1 MRRTLADRLAIA
13 TGILIV
19 LMSAMFALARVTA

>member
-19 LMSAMFALARVTA
+19 LMSAMFALARVVA

>member
-19 LMSAMFALARVTA
+19 LMSAMFALARAAA

>member
-13 TGILIV
+13 TCILIV
-19 LMSAMFALARVTA
+19 LMSAMFALARVAA

>member
-13 TGILIV
+13 TGILIG
-19 LMSAMFALARVTA
+19 LMSAMFALARVAA

>member
-13 TGILIV
+13 TGIFIV
-19 LMSAMFALARVTA
+19 LMSAMFALARVAA

>member
-13 TGILIV
+13 TDILIAQ
-19 LMSAMFALARVTA
+19 MSALFALPRR

>member
-1 MRRTLADRLAIA
+1 MRCVLARLLAIA

-19 LMSAMFALARVTA
+19 AMSLLFGYLQNR

>member
-19 LMSAMFALARVTA
+19 LMSAMFTLARVAA

>member
-19 LMSAMFALARVTA
+19 LMSAMFALACVAA

>member
-19 LMSAMFALARVTA
+19 LMSAMFALARVAA

>member
-19 LMSAMFALARVTA
+19 LMCALFALARVAA

>member
-19 LMSAMFALARVTA
+19 LMSAMFALARVEA

>member
-1 MRRTLADRLAIA
+1 MRRPLADRLAIA

-19 LMSAMFALARVTA
+19 LMSAMFALARVAA

>member
-13 TGILIV
+13 IGILIV
-19 LMSAMFALARVTA
+19 LMSAMFALARVAA

>member
-19 LMSAMFALARVTA
+19 LMSAMFALARMAA

>member
-1 MRRTLADRLAIA
+1 MRRTLADRLAIT

-19 LMSAMFALARVTA
+19 LMSAMFALARVAA